1 MINIDSYDE
10 LIGLKFKHYK
20 HDFYEYSFGE
30 KTDNNRCAI
39 MWVGGMTEYPESLV
53 FMFLNTGEWLLDPLS
68 ERLLK
73 LKKLKK

>member
-10 LIGLKFKHYK
+10 LNELKFKHYK

-30 KTDNNRCAI
+30 KTDNDMCAI

-53 FMFLNTGEWLLDPLS
+53 FMFLYTGEWLLDTLN

-73 LKKLKK
+73 LKKIIK